1 MTYYQSRV
9 EPNSVR
15 VIRHAQFFYHL
26 VDEREDDWSLE
37 TPRAEDE
44 QHACIGN
51 CIISLAWPI
60 FEQTY

>member
-51 CIISLAWPI
+51 CIISLA
-60 FEQTY
+60 